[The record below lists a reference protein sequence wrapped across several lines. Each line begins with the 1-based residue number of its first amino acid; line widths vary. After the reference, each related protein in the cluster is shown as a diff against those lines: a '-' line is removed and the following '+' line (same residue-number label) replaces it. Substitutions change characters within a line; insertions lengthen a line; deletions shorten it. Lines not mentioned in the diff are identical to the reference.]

1 MKKPKSKLPERLQTA
16 YDFLVPAVRILR
28 EAHTDA
34 INDGN
39 EFAEIV
45 LLQLIGDSRE
55 LPLRVERAIKA
66 AKGGA
71 K

>member
-34 INDGN
+34 MNDGN

-45 LLQLIGDSRE
+45 LLQLVSDAAWLSVH
-55 LPLRVERAIKA
+55 VERAMQA